1 MDQLTRQGREVSAL
15 PVITLGSE
23 PQGSM
28 AQQSIEQLTLDGEDL
43 GKHLA
48 DIAGA
53 VIAGQPA
60 QPLRLTW
67 LLGPRK
73 FPG

>member
-1 MDQLTRQGREVSAL
+1 
-15 PVITLGSE
+15 
-23 PQGSM
+23 M

-43 GKHLA
+43 GKQLA